1 MKLKLKLNL
10 KLNLKLLYFVV
21 ALPQRVTVET
31 SLSFSAWSWH
41 DRSYAAR
48 YKRAQVK
55 GAILK

>member
-1 MKLKLKLNL
+1 MKLKLKLKLNL
-10 KLNLKLLYFVV
+10 KPLYFVV